1 MMSRINRR
9 IGSHLKHSADMLID
23 TPQLHKTVPLTVAE
37 AAVLELDAEILVLRQ
52 AVLHLDLQLLQQ
64 GQ

>member
-1 MMSRINRR
+1 
-9 IGSHLKHSADMLID
+9 MLID
-23 TPQLHKTVPLTVAE
+23 TPQLQKAVPLTVAE

>member
-1 MMSRINRR
+1 MLSRINRS
-9 IGSHLKHSADMLID
+9 IGKHLKHSADMLID
-23 TPQLHKTVPLTVAE
+23 TPQLQKAVPLTVAE